1 MTGVRARVR
10 AELTAE
16 IKRLARVQMEE
27 HGPANLN
34 LRAIARDLGM
44 VSSAIYRYF
53 ASRDELLTALIV
65 DAYNELGD
73 AAESADAAVRD
84 RTDVE
89 QRFVAVAAAA
99 YAWARAN
106 PSQYLLLFGTPVPG
120 YAAPEDTIGPA
131 TRYTAVMLRILD
143 EAGRQGAVPVV
154 VPDVPPSVAGDLHT
168 IRSLTGATVDDG
180 LLLAGLQAWT
190 GLFGTISFVLNGQFR
205 NVVQDVDAMVAAFGR
220 LLAQQIMPTSRTT
233 ATDAPRSGTAA
244 APPTVEEP

>member
-65 DAYNELGD
+65 DAYNELGEAAERADATVVDRSD
-73 AAESADAAVRD
+73 AAA
-84 RTDVE
+84 
-89 QRFVAVAAAA
+89 RFVAVAGAA
-99 YAWARAN
+99 YAWARAH

-131 TRYTAVMLRILD
+131 TRVTAVLLQILD
-143 EAGRQGAVPVV
+143 DAGRRGAVPAV
-154 VPDVPPSVAGDLHT
+154 VPDVPPTVAGDLDT
-168 IRSLTGATVDDG
+168 IRALTGATVDDG

-205 NVVQDVDAMVAAFGR
+205 NVVHDVDAMVAAFAR
-220 LLAQQIMPTSRTT
+220 LLAQQIVPTTS
-233 ATDAPRSGTAA
+233 
-244 APPTVEEP
+244 